1 MSSILTNNSAMVA
14 LDTLRSINMN
24 LESVQSEIST
34 GKKIS
39 SSTDNAAIWSI
50 ATVMESDVNSFDQVS
65 DSLNLGSATVGVARA
80 GAEQV
85 TDLMTEAKALIV
97 AANDSSVSDAD
108 REKYQT
114 DITELASTIGSI
126 VEAASFNGQNLLKGT
141 GSIDI
146 LSSLNREDDGTVTAG
161 KVNVERQN
169 LSTNAEVTEVTG
181 GVASSGQ
188 DGFLTVADAAPG
200 NGATSLITIDG
211 GPGAVTEGSTYNLD
225 VGGTSFEYTAAAGD
239 NINDVNAG
247 LAALI
252 DADGN
257 FSAEVTTPATDAAV
271 DNATFTITNNSGGA
285 STINGAL
292 STIAAQ
298 EAEAAGG
305 LSALADMDVNTIE
318 GAEEA
323 LEIIDGLLQIAI
335 DASAQFGSKQS
346 RIDNQ
351 NEFIITLSDALTT
364 GIGAMTDA
372 DMEEASARLQSLQ
385 VQQQLGVQ
393 ALSIANS
400 SPQQLLSLFQ

>member
-1 MSSILTNNSAMVA
+1 MSSIL
-14 LDTLRSINMN
+14 
-24 LESVQSEIST
+24 
-34 GKKIS
+34 
-39 SSTDNAAIWSI
+39 
-50 ATVMESDVNSFDQVS
+50 
-65 DSLNLGSATVGVARA
+65 
-80 GAEQV
+80 
-85 TDLMTEAKALIV
+85 
-97 AANDSSVSDAD
+97 
-108 REKYQT
+108 
-114 DITELASTIGSI
+114 
-126 VEAASFNGQNLLKGT
+126 
-141 GSIDI
+141 
-146 LSSLNREDDGTVTAG
+146 
-161 KVNVERQN
+161 
-169 LSTNAEVTEVTG
+169 
-181 GVASSGQ
+181 
-188 DGFLTVADAAPG
+188 
-200 NGATSLITIDG
+200 
-211 GPGAVTEGSTYNLD
+211 
-225 VGGTSFEYTAAAGD
+225 
-239 NINDVNAG
+239 
-247 LAALI
+247 
-252 DADGN
+252 
-257 FSAEVTTPATDAAV
+257 
-271 DNATFTITNNSGGA
+271 TNNSGGA